1 MITAATHLDSTQL
14 RLRAARH
21 PFYAGMPDQTTN
33 GDRAERHCRSPTT
46 VRRPSL
52 RIFTQTR
59 GAENQYRRGRVRLMR
74 HCYQMGLSVLVVF
87 YFARHDKRKAAPRRP
102 QARRRRSTTVAVR
115 QTSAQRV
122 GRRGRIW
129 FKTENKN
136 GPIGE
141 GGRRR
146 QRRRRRRRYTG
157 DANRAA
163 ATAATRDTETRP
175 SIRRWAQFVGR
186 KKITGGPN
194 RPFSRSRRCC
204 RSRVIAPF
212 ADPDAALTAA
222 ASPST
227 VANSPPVHLYDA
239 RNNQP

>member
-14 RLRAARH
+14 RLRAARR
-21 PFYAGMPDQTTN
+21 PFYAGTPDQTTN

-136 GPIGE
+136 GPIAEGVVDDDDDTADGTQVTPTE
-141 GGRRR
+141 RRRLRPLGTLKRGRRFGGGR
-146 QRRRRRRRYTG
+146 
-157 DANRAA
+157 N
-163 ATAATRDTETRP
+163 
-175 SIRRWAQFVGR
+175 
-186 KKITGGPN
+186 
-194 RPFSRSRRCC
+194 
-204 RSRVIAPF
+204 
-212 ADPDAALTAA
+212 L
-222 ASPST
+222 
-227 VANSPPVHLYDA
+227 
-239 RNNQP
+239 